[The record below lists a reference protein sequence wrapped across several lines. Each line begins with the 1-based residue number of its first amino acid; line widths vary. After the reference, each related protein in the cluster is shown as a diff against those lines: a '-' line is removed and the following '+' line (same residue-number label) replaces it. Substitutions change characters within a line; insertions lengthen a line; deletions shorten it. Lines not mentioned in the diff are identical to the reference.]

1 MSSLPPRRSYRSFFW
16 PVVLILAGIVALLI
30 NAGLIS
36 TDRLSLLE
44 DLWPVILIVIG
55 LELLARRSLQGSA
68 GDVAAVLIVLIA
80 AGGAVAYVAVAPNP
94 GATHTLDSGMK
105 VGTLDHASLEV
116 DVGSARISIDG
127 AAEQGVLYR
136 AHIEYSGPV
145 PDVNLD
151 RSTGK
156 LKISQGNTSFGV
168 FRSRNFSLDIHLN
181 STLPWSIAA
190 NSGAATDTF
199 QLANVNVRS
208 IDVNTGASREEITLG
223 KPSGVVPITV
233 NGGALTIHL
242 HRPPGTPA
250 SVKVS
255 GGAVNLDADGQQHR
269 GIGNQSWQSAGYE
282 GAADAYRV
290 EINGGA
296 CTVGIDASGSAA
308 A

>member
-1 MSSLPPRRSYRSFFW
+1 MSLPPRRSYRSFFW
-16 PVVLILAGIVALLI
+16 PVVLILVGIFALLV

-36 TDRLSLLE
+36 TDRLSLLA

-80 AGGAVAYVAVAPNP
+80 AGGAMAYIALAPNP
-94 GATHTLDSGMK
+94 RATHTLDTSAT
-105 VGTLDHASLEV
+105 VGSIDHASIEV
-116 DVGSARISIDG
+116 DVGSAQISMDG
-127 AAEQGVLYR
+127 AAGEGELYR
-136 AHIEYSGPV
+136 AHIEYSGPK

-151 RSTGK
+151 KSNGK
-156 LKISQGNTSFGV
+156 LQISQGNTSFGV
-168 FRSRNFSLDIHLN
+168 FRGRNFILDIHLN
-181 STLPWSIAA
+181 PTLPWSITA

-199 QLANVNVRS
+199 QLAHVNLRS
-208 IDVNTGASREEITLG
+208 IDLNTGASREEITLG

-233 NGGALTIHL
+233 NGGALTVHI
-242 HRPPGTPA
+242 HRPAGIPA
-250 SVKVS
+250 SVTVS
-255 GGAVNLDADGQQHR
+255 GGAVNLDADGQLHR
-269 GIGNQSWQSAGYE
+269 GIGNQTWQSAGYA

-290 EINGGA
+290 EINGAA

>member
-1 MSSLPPRRSYRSFFW
+1 MSLPPRRSYRSFFW
-16 PVVLILAGIVALLI
+16 PVVLILVGIFALLV

-36 TDRLSLLE
+36 TDRLSLLA

-80 AGGAVAYVAVAPNP
+80 AGGAMAYIALAPNP
-94 GATHTLDSGMK
+94 RATHTLDTSAT
-105 VGTLDHASLEV
+105 VGSIDHASIEV
-116 DVGSARISIDG
+116 DAGSAQISMDG
-127 AAEQGVLYR
+127 AAGEGELYR
-136 AHIEYSGPV
+136 AHIEYSGPK

-151 RSTGK
+151 KSNGK
-156 LKISQGNTSFGV
+156 LQISQGNTSFGV
-168 FRSRNFSLDIHLN
+168 FRGRNFILDIHLN
-181 STLPWSIAA
+181 PTLPWSITA

-199 QLANVNVRS
+199 QLAHVNLRS
-208 IDVNTGASREEITLG
+208 IDLNTGASREEITLG

-233 NGGALTIHL
+233 NGGALTVHI
-242 HRPPGTPA
+242 HRPAGIPA
-250 SVKVS
+250 SVTVS
-255 GGAVNLDADGQQHR
+255 GGAVNLDADGQLHM
-269 GIGNQSWQSAGYE
+269 GIGNQSWQSAGYA

>member
-1 MSSLPPRRSYRSFFW
+1 MSLPPRRSYRSFFW
-16 PVVLILAGIVALLI
+16 PVVLILVGIFALLVNAGI
-30 NAGLIS
+30 IS
-36 TDRLSLLE
+36 SDRLSLLE

-55 LELLARRSLQGSA
+55 LELLARRILQGSA
-68 GDVAAVLIVLIA
+68 GDVAAVLIVLVA
-80 AGGAVAYVAVAPNP
+80 AGGAMAYVALAPNP
-94 GATHTLDSGMK
+94 GATHILDASAR
-105 VGTLDHASLEV
+105 VGNLDHASIEV
-116 DVGSARISIDG
+116 DVGSARISMDG
-127 AAEQGVLYR
+127 AAGEGELYR
-136 AHIEYSGPV
+136 AHIEYSGPK

-151 RSTGK
+151 KSNGK
-156 LKISQGNTSFGV
+156 LQISQGNTSFGV
-168 FRSRNFSLDIHLN
+168 FRSRNFILDIHLN
-181 STLPWSIAA
+181 STLPWSISA

-199 QLANVNVRS
+199 QLAHVNVRS

-233 NGGALTIHL
+233 NGGALTVHL
-242 HRPPGTPA
+242 HRPAGIPA

-296 CTVGIDASGSAA
+296 CTVGIDAGGSAA
-308 A
+308 

>member
-1 MSSLPPRRSYRSFFW
+1 VSTNLPPRRNYRSFFW
-16 PVVLILAGIVALLI
+16 PVVLILAGILALLV

-55 LELLARRSLQGSA
+55 LELLARRRLQGSA

-80 AGGAVAYVAVAPNP
+80 AGGAIAYVALAPNP
-94 GATHTLDSGMK
+94 AASHGLESFDK

-127 AAEQGVLYR
+127 AATEGELYR
-136 AHIEYSGPV
+136 AHIEYSGVRPN
-145 PDVNLD
+145 VNLD

-156 LKISQGNTSFGV
+156 LQISQGNTSFGV
-168 FRSRNFSLDIHLN
+168 LRSRNFILDIHLN
-181 STLPWSIAA
+181 PSLPWTITS

-199 QLANVNVRS
+199 QLAHLNVRS
-208 IDVNTGASREEITLG
+208 IELNTGASREEITLG

-233 NGGALTIHL
+233 NGGALTVHL
-242 HRPPGTPA
+242 HRPAGTPA
-250 SVKVS
+250 SVQVS
-255 GGAVNLDADGQQHR
+255 GGAVSLDADGRQHR
-269 GIGNQSWQSAGYE
+269 SIGSQSWQSAGYE

-296 CTVGIDASGSAA
+296 CTVGIDTSAA
-308 A
+308 

>member
-1 MSSLPPRRSYRSFFW
+1 MSLPPRRSYRSFFW
-16 PVVLILAGIVALLI
+16 PVVLILVGIFALLV

-44 DLWPVILIVIG
+44 DLWPVILIVVG
-55 LELLARRSLQGSA
+55 LELLARRTLPGSA

-80 AGGAVAYVAVAPNP
+80 AGGAMAYVALAPNP
-94 GATHTLDSGMK
+94 GATHTLDTSAT
-105 VGTLDHASLEV
+105 VGNLDHASIEV
-116 DVGSARISIDG
+116 DVGSARISMDG
-127 AAEQGVLYR
+127 AAAEGELYR
-136 AHIEYSGPV
+136 AHIEYSGPK

-156 LKISQGNTSFGV
+156 LQISQGNTSFGV
-168 FRSRNFSLDIHLN
+168 FRSRNFILDIHLN
-181 STLPWSIAA
+181 SSLPWSITA

-199 QLANVNVRS
+199 QLAPVNVRS
-208 IDVNTGASREEITLG
+208 IDVNTGASREKITLG

-233 NGGALTIHL
+233 NGGALTVHV
-242 HRPPGTPA
+242 HRPAGIPA
-250 SVKVS
+250 SVTVS

-269 GIGNQSWQSAGYE
+269 GIGTQSWQSAGYA

-308 A
+308 